1 MHQCHRG
8 TQASRPGRPDRIA
21 LRTTSPLAGWDA
33 RAVGPHSYV
42 ASGGYEY
49 DGRKIANLDEEEI
62 AELCRRMSGEV
73 DAVAVCG
80 VFAPVNREQEK
91 RVGDIVREVMG
102 SDMPVTY
109 SSEIGGIGLLERENA
124 SVLNAA
130 LLQVI
135 AGVVRGFE
143 EALNGFGIDA
153 KLYICQ
159 NDGTLMKSEYAP
171 ATRF

>member
-1 MHQCHRG
+1 
-8 TQASRPGRPDRIA
+8 
-21 LRTTSPLAGWDA
+21 
-33 RAVGPHSYV
+33 
-42 ASGGYEY
+42 
-49 DGRKIANLDEEEI
+49 
-62 AELCRRMSGEV
+62 MSGEV

-109 SSEIGGIGLLERENA
+109 SSEIGDIGLLERENA

-130 LLQVI
+130 PQVI

-159 NDGTLMKSEYAP
+159 NDGTLMKSEYALRYP
-171 ATRF
+171 ILTIACGPTNSIRGAAHLSG